1 MVSMAISPV
10 EMISMVPK
18 SQEASFMK
26 QTEMHKP
33 NVEQQVMAAKMNQ
46 EIKHNSTQTVA
57 TNKSVNPEYRY
68 DAKEKGNNSYQG
80 KEQKKKDS
88 KKNETNKDN
97 NNGLSSSFGRID
109 IRI

>member
-1 MVSMAISPV
+1 MAISPV
-10 EMISMVPK
+10 EMISMAPK

-26 QTEMHKP
+26 QSEVHKP
-33 NVEQQVMAAKMNQ
+33 NVEQQVMTAKMNQ
-46 EIKHNSTQTVA
+46 EIKHNSTQAVPTK
-57 TNKSVNPEYRY
+57 KSNNPEYRY

-88 KKNETNKDN
+88 KKNEMDKDKKN
-97 NNGLSSSFGRID
+97 NSGSSFGRID